1 MARPLNGVRAEPR
14 ALLSAFLGLDREHDA
29 YGSRPSGILGHRCLL
44 DAGLRR
50 ALVAVHEDRGPVPRA
65 IQVRA
70 TTRAAEA
77 GHAAS
82 AAPTAAPASAA
93 VLGRSAMIAPPNRQN
108 ARTCSSA
115 GTPCSR

>member
-1 MARPLNGVRAEPR
+1 MVV
-14 ALLSAFLGLDREHDA
+14 ALLEFWGIVVCWMLAFGVLSWLYMR
-29 YGSRPSGILGHRCLL
+29 I
-44 DAGLRR
+44 
-50 ALVAVHEDRGPVPRA
+50 
-65 IQVRA
+65 A